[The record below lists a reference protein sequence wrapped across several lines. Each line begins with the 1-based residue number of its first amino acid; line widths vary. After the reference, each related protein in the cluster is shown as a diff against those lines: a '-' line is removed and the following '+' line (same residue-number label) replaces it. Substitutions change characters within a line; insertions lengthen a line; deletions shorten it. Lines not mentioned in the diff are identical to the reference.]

1 MRKPRQWTSRERAAS
16 LAFVTLTLLAAGA
29 SAQLAPASPAGSTTA
44 AASGM
49 PAASGAPG
57 APAASGVP
65 AASGAPT
72 GTLPSTG
79 SRRGEVALPVE
90 EYKLSNGLRVILA
103 PDEALPNVAVYIQY
117 AVGGRDDPPGL
128 AGIAHLVEHLMFER
142 SAHVP
147 AGDLQKLFADA
158 GATGLN
164 GSTSFDVTTYYELVP
179 PEQLE
184 LALWLESDRMGY
196 FLPALDQAA
205 LEQERVTVTTEMR
218 TRYYDR
224 PAGNMLFFIQ
234 DATFPS
240 WHPYHT
246 TPIGDYDE
254 LQKISLADVKAFA
267 ATWYGPD
274 NACLV
279 LAGRFQRERA
289 VALVER
295 YFASLPSRPPPKRP
309 ELPALVVK
317 GPTRLKVK
325 ANTGQEMATLTW
337 ITPAYGAPG
346 DNTLDW
352 VADILAR
359 RLEERLVEERIAAGV
374 DATQRSMA
382 MGSVFQIDVAAVEDG
397 KSAGDLVKMIDE
409 EIVAL
414 ASVGP
419 SEEEI
424 ERITVR
430 LPHLE
435 VLGLESAMSRAGK
448 LALAAS
454 LGPLAA
460 PFDWTP
466 SKTRKVTAEDVRAA
480 TGRYL
485 SPSKRAGVVMLEPNW
500 ASPRWGKVVDREEP

>member
-1 MRKPRQWTSRERAAS
+1 MRKPRQWTSRERAAG
-16 LAFVTLTLLAAGA
+16 LAFVTFTLLAAGA

-44 AASGM
+44 AASVA
-49 PAASGAPG
+49 PAASGAPAA
-57 APAASGVP
+57 APAS
-65 AASGAPT
+65 ST
-72 GTLPSTG
+72 GTLPSSG
-79 SRRGEVALPVE
+79 GARGEIALPVE

-103 PDEALPNVAVYIQY
+103 PDEALPNVAVYLQY

-128 AGIAHLVEHLMFER
+128 SGIAHLVEHLMFER

-147 AGDLQKLFADA
+147 AGELQKLFADA

-196 FLPALDQAA
+196 FLPAVDQAA

-224 PAGNMLFFIQ
+224 PAGNMPFFVH

-267 ATWYGPD
+267 ATWYGPG

-309 ELPALVVK
+309 ELPELVVK
-317 GPTRLKVK
+317 GPTRLEVK

-352 VADILAR
+352 VADILWR
-359 RLEERLVEERIAAGV
+359 RLVERLVETRIAAEV

-382 MGSVFQIDVAAVEDG
+382 LGSVFQIDVAAVEDG

-419 SEEEI
+419 SEGEMK
-424 ERITVR
+424 RITLR
-430 LPHLE
+430 LPHMD

-466 SKTRKVTAEDVRAA
+466 SKTRKVSAEDVRAA
-480 TGRYL
+480 TARYL
-485 SPSKRAGVVMLEPNW
+485 SPSKRAGLVMVEPNW
-500 ASPRWGKVVDREEP
+500 ASPRWGKVVDREDP